1 LSRSYKNVFPK
12 KFMVYSVEELMNL
25 YSVNANTVSNWVG
38 EGLTPSDK
46 QRPYLFQ
53 GAEVQRFH
61 KIRKARKAKS
71 LRPGEFTCFTCKASV
86 FPDIGTVSDT
96 WSIHEKHMYAALC
109 PDCGAQVRKI
119 SNEADQRI
127 IEDCRNPNINRHR
140 LREEDG
146 SVPAGIGITGT
157 FGLEGLHTV
166 NDRVIHEWLTYAG
179 QYDVKTV
186 DRHLSAIR
194 YFENLLAG
202 KPFNKL
208 IRDDVAKVR
217 DDLKRRAEPDAAD
230 TLSSSSIKH
239 VVSYLSAFFDWLL
252 KQDGF
257 KGLPKDL
264 QGYLKLPKAVLA
276 SAAPVQK
283 KDYPSLDEAKLL
295 LSNMLSWSLVDQ
307 RARVIFALAFLGAL
321 RADTLTSLR
330 IKHIDTD
337 CRLILQD
344 GGRVR
349 AKAGKSIHIL
359 WFPIPKC
366 FETAVTEWLHALK
379 GLGFT
384 GEDAL
389 FPASDWLK
397 HRPVTQGATP
407 KPVPVMTTTHAVTE
421 AFAIACRDQAVKFT
435 PHSAKHSIAAERD
448 VRPLTH
454 LERKAW
460 SENMGHENEQTTE
473 RHYGKLPDDKRFEVL
488 EHIGANARIDPL
500 AFSDDEKIAFFDGI
514 LDLMRNR

>member
-1 LSRSYKNVFPK
+1 
-12 KFMVYSVEELMNL
+12 MVYSVEGLMSL

-46 QRPYLFQ
+46 QKPYLFQ

-61 KIRKARKAKS
+61 KVRRARTAKS
-71 LRPGEFTCFTCKASV
+71 LRPGEFTCFTCKALV

-96 WSIHEKHMYAALC
+96 WSVHEKHMYAALC
-109 PDCGAQVRKI
+109 PDCGAQMRKI
-119 SNEADQRI
+119 SNEADRRI
-127 IEDCRNPNINRHR
+127 VEDCRNPNTSRHC

-146 SVPAGIGITGT
+146 SVPADIGITGP

-166 NDRVIHEWLTYAG
+166 NDRIIYEWLTYAG
-179 QYDVKTV
+179 RYDVKTIEK
-186 DRHLSAIR
+186 HLSAIR
-194 YFENLLAG
+194 YLETLLAG
-202 KPFNKL
+202 KPFSKL
-208 IRDDVAKVR
+208 TRGDVAKVR

-230 TLSSSSIKH
+230 TLSASSIKH

-276 SAAPVQK
+276 AALPVQQ

-295 LSNMLSWSLVDQ
+295 LSNMPSRSLIDQ
-307 RARVIFALAFLGAL
+307 RARAMFALAFLGAL
-321 RADTLTSLR
+321 RADTLTALK

-337 CRLILQD
+337 RRRIMQD

-349 AKAGKSIHIL
+349 AKAGKSMYIL
-359 WFPIPKC
+359 WFPIPKL
-366 FETAVTEWLHALK
+366 FEVAVAEWLQTLI

-389 FPASDWLK
+389 FPASGWLK
-397 HRPVTQGATP
+397 HRPVRMGTIL
-407 KPVPVMTTTHAVTE
+407 KPVPVMTTLHAVAD

-435 PHSAKHSIAAERD
+435 PHSAKDCIAAERD
-448 VRPLTH
+448 IRPLTH

-473 RHYGKLPDDKRFEVL
+473 RHYGKLTDDKRFEVL
-488 EHIGANARIDPL
+488 EHIGSGARIDL
-500 AFSDDEKIAFFDGI
+500 RAISDEAKIALVDGI
-514 LDLMRNR
+514 LDLMRNK

>member
-1 LSRSYKNVFPK
+1 
-12 KFMVYSVEELMNL
+12 MVYSVEGLMSL

-46 QRPYLFQ
+46 QKPYLFQ

-61 KIRKARKAKS
+61 KARQARTAKS
-71 LRPGEFTCFTCKASV
+71 LRPGEFTCFTCKELV
-86 FPDIGTVSDT
+86 FPDIGTVSDI
-96 WSIHEKHMYAALC
+96 WSMHEKHMYAALC
-109 PDCGAQVRKI
+109 PDCGAQMRKI
-119 SNEADQRI
+119 SNEADRRI
-127 IEDCRNPNINRHR
+127 IEGRRNPNTSRHC

-146 SVPAGIGITGT
+146 SVPAGIGITGP

-166 NDRVIHEWLTYAG
+166 NDRIIYEWLTYAG
-179 QYDVKTV
+179 RYDVKTI
-186 DRHLSAIR
+186 DKHLSAIR
-194 YFENLLAG
+194 YLENLLAG
-202 KPFNKL
+202 KPFSKL
-208 IRDDVAKVR
+208 TRDDVAKVR

-230 TLSSSSIKH
+230 TSSASSIKH

-264 QGYLKLPKAVLA
+264 QGYLKLPKAILA
-276 SAAPVQK
+276 AALPVQQ

-295 LSNMLSWSLVDQ
+295 LSNMPSRSLIDQ
-307 RARVIFALAFLGAL
+307 RARAMFALAFLGAL

-337 CRLILQD
+337 RRLILQD
-344 GGRVR
+344 GGTVR

-359 WFPIPKC
+359 WFPIPKL
-366 FETAVTEWLHALK
+366 FEEAVAEWLHTLS
-379 GLGFT
+379 GLGFA

-397 HRPVTQGATP
+397 HRPVRLGAIL
-407 KPVPVMTTTHAVTE
+407 KPVPVMTTTHAVAD
-421 AFAIACRDQAVKFT
+421 AFAIACRDQSVKFT
-435 PHSAKHSIAAERD
+435 PHSAKDCIAAERD
-448 VRPLTH
+448 IRPLTH

-473 RHYGKLPDDKRFEVL
+473 RHYGKLTDDKRFEVL
-488 EHIGANARIDPL
+488 EHIGSSARIDPR
-500 AFSDDEKIAFFDGI
+500 AISDEVKIALVDGI
-514 LDLMRNR
+514 IELMRHK